1 MNKKYATIH
10 TSRLPAPKK
19 HRQQQV
25 PGIKAYLAVTMA
37 ACIMAVSLAGCQG
50 SRPAE
55 PTASQTQTTASG
67 NTGENQADT
76 GTPKAGDTEKSGQDN
91 TGGNVPAGAVSRPD
105 NYPVRPVEILVPYA
119 AGGAADL
126 VARAIASVLPD
137 YLDGAN
143 VTITNVTGGNGVV
156 GVSQLMSKKNDGY
169 TLAIYASPV
178 FEITPF
184 MNDVEY
190 TMDDFTFLGTVVQRP
205 NVLVVNAKSEW
216 QTLDEFFT
224 YAKEH
229 PGTTY
234 GDPAAGSAHL
244 GFEAL
249 IQAAGVDTMKFVPY
263 SGGTGEAIT
272 ALLGGHVD
280 AVMALPA
287 DTYEYIRSGDM
298 RALCIQG
305 EERIDIMSDIP
316 TAKEQG
322 YDVSVGLTNGF
333 IAPAGLDDDIAG
345 YLSQALELAV
355 DDPRVLELDP
365 GDEGLLVYYDGEKT
379 KQILSDTA
387 VSFQGLI
394 ESLGLQSE

>member
-1 MNKKYATIH
+1 MKKYLSVMT
-10 TSRLPAPKK
+10 
-19 HRQQQV
+19 
-25 PGIKAYLAVTMA
+25 A
-37 ACIMAVSLAGCQG
+37 ACILAASLSACQNTQPKQESAAPASTQAPVASEAPAENPETSAAEEG
-50 SRPAE
+50 TDTGSKIARPENYPSRPL
-55 PTASQTQTTASG
+55 
-67 NTGENQADT
+67 
-76 GTPKAGDTEKSGQDN
+76 
-91 TGGNVPAGAVSRPD
+91 
-105 NYPVRPVEILVPYA
+105 EIIVPYA

-156 GVSQLMSKKNDGY
+156 GVTQMLSEKNDGY
-169 TLAIYASPV
+169 KIAIYASPV

-216 QTLDEFFT
+216 TTLDEFFA

-249 IQAAGVDTMKFVPY
+249 IQAAGISDMKFVPY

-287 DTYEYIRSGDM
+287 DTYEYIRSGDL
-298 RALCIQG
+298 RAICVES
-305 EERIDIMSDIP
+305 EERIDIMPDLP

-322 YDVSVGLTNGF
+322 YDIAVGLTNGF
-333 IAPAGLDDDIAG
+333 IAPAGLDTEIAA
-345 YLSQALELAV
+345 YLTQAIEQAV
-355 DDPRVLELDP
+355 NDPRVLELNP
-365 GDEGLLVYYDGEKT
+365 GDEGLMTFYNGEET
-379 KQILSDTA
+379 KKILADTA
-387 VSFQGLI
+387 VSFQALI
-394 ESLGLQSE
+394 KELGMTSE

>member
-1 MNKKYATIH
+1 MIKKT
-10 TSRLPAPKK
+10 
-19 HRQQQV
+19 
-25 PGIKAYLAVTMA
+25 LAITAA
-37 ACIMAVSLAGCQG
+37 ACILAASLGGCQ
-50 SRPAE
+50 SAPPKE
-55 PTASQTQTTASG
+55 TTAPAA
-67 NTGENQADT
+67 TGDST
-76 GTPKAGDTEKSGQDN
+76 GSGQDS
-91 TGGNVPAGAVSRPD
+91 GGNSQDTDSAAKTPAGNQSSGGQTTGPVPRPD
-105 NYPVRPVEILVPYA
+105 SYPVRPVEILVPYA

-137 YLDGAN
+137 YLDGAS

-156 GVSQLMSKKNDGY
+156 GVSQLMGKKNDGY

-190 TMDDFTFLGTVVQRP
+190 TMEDFTFLGTVVQRP
-205 NVLVVNAKSEW
+205 NVLVVNAKSPW
-216 QTLDEFFT
+216 KTLDDFFT
-224 YAKEH
+224 YAKDH

-249 IQAAGVDTMKFVPY
+249 IQAAGVDNMKFVPY

-298 RALCIQG
+298 RPLCIQG
-305 EERIDIMSDIP
+305 DERIDIMADVP

-333 IAPAGLDDDIAG
+333 IAPAGLDGEIAR
-345 YLSQALELAV
+345 YLSGALEQAV
-355 DDPRVLELDP
+355 QDPRVLELDP
-365 GDEGLLVYYDGEKT
+365 GDEGLLIFHDGAKT
-379 KQILSDTA
+379 REILSGTA
-387 VSFQGLI
+387 LSFQKLI
-394 ESLGLQSE
+394 QALGLQSS

>member
-1 MNKKYATIH
+1 MMRKLVE
-10 TSRLPAPKK
+10 RLQKP
-19 HRQQQV
+19 
-25 PGIKAYLAVTMA
+25 LAVTMA
-37 ACIMAVSLAGCQG
+37 ACIMTISLAGCQN
-50 SRPAE
+50 SQTTKTPASQP
-55 PTASQTQTTASG
+55 PTAETAKQPETS
-67 NTGENQADT
+67 QADPGADSASVQAKT
-76 GTPKAGDTEKSGQDN
+76 DQDPSPAP
-91 TGGNVPAGAVSRPD
+91 VPSNAVSRPD
-105 NYPVRPVEILVPYA
+105 NYPVRPIEVLVPYA

-156 GVSQLMSKKNDGY
+156 GVSQLMGKKNDGY

-184 MNDVEY
+184 MNEVEY
-190 TMDDFTFLGTVVQRP
+190 TMEDFTFLGTVVQRP
-205 NVLVVNAKSEW
+205 NVLVVNAKSPW
-216 QTLDEFFT
+216 TTLDEFFS

-272 ALLGGHVD
+272 ALLGEHVD

-305 EERIDIMSDIP
+305 EERISIMSDIP

-333 IAPAGLDDDIAG
+333 IAPAGLDEGIAT
-345 YLSQALELAV
+345 YLSAALEQAV
-355 DDPRVLELDP
+355 ADPRVLELDP
-365 GDEGLLVYYDGEKT
+365 GDEGLLIYYDGEKT
-379 KQILSDTA
+379 KDILSDTA
-387 VSFQGLI
+387 LSFQGLI
-394 ESLGLQSE
+394 ESLGL